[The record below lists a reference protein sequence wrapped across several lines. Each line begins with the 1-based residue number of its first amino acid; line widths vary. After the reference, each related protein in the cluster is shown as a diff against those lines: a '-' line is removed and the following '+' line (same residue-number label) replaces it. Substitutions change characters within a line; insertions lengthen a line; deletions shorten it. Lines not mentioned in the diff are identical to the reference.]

1 MIYDKI
7 CEIICNRVD
16 TEPEEIEVD
25 TALDSLSMH
34 PEDISAIFSDIHS
47 EFGVTADPGDEF
59 LTVSDIV
66 EYVEDCLS

>member
-7 CEIICNRVD
+7 CEIICNKID

-25 TALDSLSMH
+25 MSLDSLPLS
-34 PEDISAIFSDIHS
+34 PEDMEAIFSDIHN
-47 EFGVTADPGDEF
+47 EFGVTVDPDDEF
-59 LTVSDIV
+59 LTVGDIA